1 MTELT
6 DGVAIVTGGGSGIGR
21 AAAERFA
28 EEGTAVVVGDVDEEG
43 GLETVST
50 IDSAGGD
57 AQFVH
62 ADVTEEADVAALVE
76 TAVED
81 FGGLDFAFNNA
92 GIEGESHPA
101 SDQPT
106 TNWEQ
111 VIDVNLRGVFFGMRE
126 QIPAMMDDGGGG
138 AIVNTASI
146 AGVLGFPN
154 LAPYVASKHGV
165 IGLTK
170 TAALEFASDDVRI
183 NAVCPGVIETPM
195 VARSQEDN
203 PEQMEG
209 AVAATPMGRLGQ
221 PEEIADAVVWLCS
234 ERASFVTAESLVV
247 DGGYASQ

>member
-1 MTELT
+1 MTGLH
-6 DGVAIVTGGGSGIGR
+6 DGTAIVTGGGSGIGR

-28 EEGTAVVVGDVDEEG
+28 EEGAAVVVGDVDEDG
-43 GLETVST
+43 GHETVSM
-50 IDSAGGD
+50 IESAGGE

-62 ADVTEEADVAALVE
+62 ADVTEEADSATLVE
-76 TAVED
+76 TALD
-81 FGGLDFAFNNA
+81 SYGGLDFAFNNA

-101 SDQPT
+101 SEQPT

-126 QIPAMMDDGGGG
+126 QIPAMMEDGGG

-146 AGVLGFPN
+146 AGILGFPN

-170 TAALEFASDDVRI
+170 TAALEFASDGVRL

-195 VARSQEDN
+195 VARSQEEN
-203 PEQMEG
+203 PEEMEQ
-209 AVAATPMGRLGQ
+209 AIAATPMGRLGQ

-234 ERASFVTAESLVV
+234 DRASFVTAESLVV